1 MNGFNVS
8 VRADEIRPGDTL
20 YHRSEY
26 GPLLVTQN
34 TRSFDV
40 SILTFS
46 NGEGMSLWSWW
57 ESPVLR
63 HGVSVNLLS
72 HGVPSVQEE
81 T

>member
-1 MNGFNVS
+1 MNMKITMP
-8 VRADEIRPGDTL
+8 ACDIQPGDTL
-20 YHRSEY
+20 YHRSED

-46 NGEGMSLWSWW
+46 NGEKMSLWSWW

-63 HGVSVNLLS
+63 HGIGVNLSS
-72 HGVPSVQEE
+72 HGVPFMQEE